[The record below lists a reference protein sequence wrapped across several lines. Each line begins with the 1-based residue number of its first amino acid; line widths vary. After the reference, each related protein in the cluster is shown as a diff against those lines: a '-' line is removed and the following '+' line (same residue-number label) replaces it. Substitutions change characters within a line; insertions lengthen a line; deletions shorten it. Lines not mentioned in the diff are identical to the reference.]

1 MARRFPLPWTAEE
14 IADGY
19 VVRDANKQALAYV
32 YCREPEHAASI
43 AKVLTKD
50 EGRRITRNIAK
61 LPKLLGK

>member
-14 IADGY
+14 IAGGY

-32 YCREPEHAASI
+32 YCREPEHAASV

-50 EGRRITRNIAK
+50 EGRRIARNIAK